1 MTAVRTLT
9 TRAEFEEATSRHPV
23 AVLDVGAGFVGPA
36 FAVDHAGQTSVLFHR
51 RSDHGVPG
59 SSALAT
65 EGGLAIL
72 LTTRRCGPRHGR
84 ATATSASRAVHGLS
98 RRASTQHP
106 GGEWDWM

>member
-72 LTTRRCGPRHGR
+72 LDDPAVRAFVTGEGHRHLSVPRGLVGLVEAPRPRHPGR
-84 ATATSASRAVHGLS
+84 
-98 RRASTQHP
+98 
-106 GGEWDWM
+106 

>member
-59 SSALAT
+59 SSVDTAGLLALLRPVIGA
-65 EGGLAIL
+65 G
-72 LTTRRCGPRHGR
+72 
-84 ATATSASRAVHGLS
+84 AV
-98 RRASTQHP
+98 R
-106 GGEWDWM
+106 